1 MTTERIEL
9 ILEVNGVER
18 ARASV
23 TRSYEGVE
31 TQRYRWVHT
40 YGLSPKKD
48 WKIYLQV
55 PSNMGKD
62 DRKPFKITRKK
73 FAYTIKKEKQN
84 EQSETI
90 RDYESE

>member
-1 MTTERIEL
+1 MKERIDL
-9 ILEVNGVER
+9 VLEVEGKER

-23 TRSYEGVE
+23 TRSYEGIE

-40 YGLSPKKD
+40 YGLNPKKD
-48 WKIYLQV
+48 WKIYLHV

-62 DRKPFKITRKK
+62 TRKSYKITSKE
-73 FAYTIKKEKQN
+73 FAYTIKKKKQN

-90 RDYESE
+90 GEISND